1 MSRTG
6 DKAQDARARAR
17 ASRVALLAERN
28 AQDERIEAA
37 VAQALLAWEDR
48 AAATAK
54 VDEAERQTGRMLEA
68 LSREKV
74 PVRDMAAM
82 TGIGVSVCARLLKVA
97 ADTASARAPATTST
111 VTGGAHAAG

>member
-6 DKAQDARARAR
+6 NRAQDARARAR

-28 AQDERIEAA
+28 AQDDRIEVA

-48 AAATAK
+48 AAAIAK
-54 VDEAERQTGRMLEA
+54 VDEAERQTGRMLEV

-111 VTGGAHAAG
+111 VTGDAHAAG